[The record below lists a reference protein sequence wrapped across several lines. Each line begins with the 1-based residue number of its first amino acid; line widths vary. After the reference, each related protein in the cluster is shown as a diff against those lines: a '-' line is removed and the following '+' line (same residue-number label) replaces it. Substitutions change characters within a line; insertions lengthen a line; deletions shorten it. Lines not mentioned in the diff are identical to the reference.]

1 MRFLLTNTAQQ
12 CKNVSYCPV
21 PDAERKEYIMATF
34 SSLEEAQ
41 EYFKGDLFAYG
52 NGMHLDEL
60 TAEGCVCSMDITD
73 GHRNA
78 NGGVMGGAIFT
89 LGDLAFAVAVNNV
102 HRPTVAMNVSISYLS
117 APRGSRLIAASR
129 CIKDGRT
136 SCVYQVS
143 ITDELGT
150 DVALFTGTGF
160 KL

>member
-1 MRFLLTNTAQQ
+1 
-12 CKNVSYCPV
+12 
-21 PDAERKEYIMATF
+21 MATF

-60 TAEGCVCSMDITD
+60 DGTGCLCSMDITD

-89 LGDLAFAVAVNNV
+89 LADLAFAVSVNNV
-102 HRPTVAMNVSISYLS
+102 HRPTVAMNVSISYLN
-117 APRGSRLIAASR
+117 APRGSRLLARSS
-129 CIKDGRT
+129 CVKDGRT
-136 SCVYQVS
+136 SAVWQIDVS
-143 ITDELGT
+143 DELGT
-150 DVALFTGTGF
+150 AVALFTGTGF